1 MKLPLPSSIVVVL
14 SGQNRGTFFRCRAA
28 SRSISQRGDHSLSPS
43 LSVSVSGYEDGTVLG
58 TGTGHVSSS
67 RELKV
72 RAPGAFSL

>member
-28 SRSISQRGDHSLSPS
+28 SRSISQRGDHSLSPF
-43 LSVSVSGYEDGTVLG
+43 LSVSGYEDGTVLG